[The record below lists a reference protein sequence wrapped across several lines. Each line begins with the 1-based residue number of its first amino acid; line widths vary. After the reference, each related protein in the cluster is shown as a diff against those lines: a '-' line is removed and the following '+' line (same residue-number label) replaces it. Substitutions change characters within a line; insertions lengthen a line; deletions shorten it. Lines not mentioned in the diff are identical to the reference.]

1 MAEQF
6 CVNRRLYI
14 TVFREFKESKEKL
27 VSADFQQLQTAVYKI
42 LVLRTECERKFRG
55 VNFFMSPQRETL
67 QRDHLSTFLFIK
79 LRGGV
84 PATVNIQSQRIC
96 EDMVS

>member
-1 MAEQF
+1 MAEH
-6 CVNRRLYI
+6 RLYT
-14 TVFREFKESKEKL
+14 TVFRVFKESKETF

-42 LVLRTECERKFRG
+42 LVLRAECEIKFRG

-79 LRGGV
+79 LRRRGGA
-84 PATVNIQSQRIC
+84 ATVNIQSRRIC
-96 EDMVS
+96 EDMDS